1 MHADP
6 EAIKVF
12 IMYIRIRLHHI
23 CQPVKWPCP
32 CRLNKVGH
40 LYFGKWERRFYT
52 AWAYLLVLSVVTFG
66 LTCGVVAA
74 GLEFGAYEDYAA
86 SYGERLRTAASYVGF
101 WFVIQE
107 YSC

>member
-6 EAIKVF
+6 KATTGV
-12 IMYIRIRLHHI
+12 HHVHMI
-23 CQPVKWPCP
+23 APQMSFGQVTIWP

-66 LTCGVVAA
+66 PTCGVVAA
-74 GLEFGAYEDYAA
+74 GLEFSAYEDYVA
-86 SYGERLRTAASYVGF
+86 SYGERLRTAASYVSF
-101 WFVIQE
+101 WCAN
-107 YSC
+107 S